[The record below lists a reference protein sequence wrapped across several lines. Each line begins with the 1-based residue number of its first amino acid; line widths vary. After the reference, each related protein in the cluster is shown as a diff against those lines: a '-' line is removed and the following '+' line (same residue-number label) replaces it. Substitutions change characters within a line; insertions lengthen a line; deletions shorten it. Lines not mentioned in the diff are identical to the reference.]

1 MTIRIKPRNFLVNLS
16 AAGAMSFALLTCV
29 AVAMAAN
36 DAPSPGEAAARG
48 SDCFSCHSLDQKLV
62 GPAFTA
68 VAQKFAGQPDAASTL
83 EAAIKNGHVGTWG
96 QIPMP
101 AHPQLSDTQLQQMV
115 AWILSLKGGKS
126 ASDRAPAKRYTTSV
140 NGKPVTT
147 SFPIFQPGT
156 QKVTQTVFRGYELF
170 DSYCFRCHGAD
181 AIGGEYAPNL
191 RASLNNGMTENQFL
205 SIAMEGR
212 KAQGM
217 PAWAGFFSPQDID
230 AIYQYTKARAVG
242 AVDVGTPPQ

>member
-115 AWILSLKGGKS
+115 AWILSLKGGTS
-126 ASDRAPAKRYTTSV
+126 ASAAPAKRYTTSV